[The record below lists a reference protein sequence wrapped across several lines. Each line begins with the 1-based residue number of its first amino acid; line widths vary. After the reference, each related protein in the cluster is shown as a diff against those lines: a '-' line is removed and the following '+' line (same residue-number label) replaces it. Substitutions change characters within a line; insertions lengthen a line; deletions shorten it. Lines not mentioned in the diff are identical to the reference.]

1 VNPAENQIIEL
12 SAKVIALRDSDDFE
26 FALEQLRNAIH
37 LHLSRSRDKVADLA
51 FLIANESGSKAA
63 D

>member
-1 VNPAENQIIEL
+1 MNPAENQIIEL